1 MLTGSRRRLLARP
14 AGLALAAAITLSAAA
29 CSGPAA
35 GRGPFVPPG
44 LRDLRGCPQAPG
56 YTCGE
61 LRVPLD
67 PAGHVAGDLTLQ
79 VAVSGAATAPRGVLL
94 FLTGGPGQPGVPFI
108 PRIAARLGAALAG
121 YRLVMFDQRG
131 TGADA
136 LNCPALQEIMGGSD
150 LTVPSPA
157 AIRQCAAGV
166 GPRREFFA
174 TADTVADIEILR
186 RALGVS
192 RLTLDG
198 VSYGTYVAEQFALAH
213 PGEVARLVL
222 DSVVPGGNVDP
233 LQLANMRDTA
243 RVLRAVCAARRCRFD
258 PAQDIATVVR
268 RDHDGPALLDT
279 LVAMSVGD
287 PSFGGALVALHA
299 AAAGRPAAL
308 HALIGQVH
316 AGDAATAG
324 ELSQGLHASTLCEDL
339 TMPWGG
345 PRTPVSGRAAALAAA
360 VSRLSPAE
368 TWPFDRATAAG
379 NGLIQT
385 CRYWPP
391 EPASGP
397 RIPPATRLP
406 HVPILIL
413 AGGRDLSTPIE
424 EDRTELA
431 LAPGARL
438 FYVPT
443 AGHSVQNRA
452 AGDPALAALRR
463 FLDAG

>member
-1 MLTGSRRRLLARP
+1 
-14 AGLALAAAITLSAAA
+14 
-29 CSGPAA
+29 
-35 GRGPFVPPG
+35 
-44 LRDLRGCPQAPG
+44 
-56 YTCGE
+56 
-61 LRVPLD
+61 
-67 PAGHVAGDLTLQ
+67 
-79 VAVSGAATAPRGVLL
+79 
-94 FLTGGPGQPGVPFI
+94 
-108 PRIAARLGAALAG
+108 
-121 YRLVMFDQRG
+121 
-131 TGADA
+131 
-136 LNCPALQEIMGGSD
+136 MGGSD
-150 LTVPSPA
+150 LTVPAPG
-157 AIRQCAAGV
+157 IVRQCAAAV

-174 TADTVADIEILR
+174 TADTVADIEVLR
-186 RALGVS
+186 RALGVA

-198 VSYGTYVAEQFALAH
+198 VSYGTYVAEQFAVTH
-213 PGEVARLVL
+213 PAEVARLVL

-243 RVLRAVCAARRCRFD
+243 RVLRAVCATQRCGFD
-258 PAQDIATVVR
+258 PAEDVATVVR
-268 RDHDGPALLDT
+268 RYHDGPAVLDT

-287 PSFGGALVALHA
+287 PSFGGALAALHA

-308 HALIGQVH
+308 HALIGRVH
-316 AGDAATAG
+316 AADAATAD

-345 PRTPVSGRAAALAAA
+345 PQAPVSARAAALAAA
-360 VSRLSPAE
+360 VSRLSPAQ

-385 CRYWPP
+385 CLYWPP
-391 EPASGP
+391 EPASGR
-397 RIPPATRLP
+397 RIRPATRLP

-424 EDRTELA
+424 EDRAELA
-431 LAPGARL
+431 VAPGARL

-452 AGDPALAALRR
+452 AGDPAMAALRR

>member
-1 MLTGSRRRLLARP
+1 MRSGACRRLLASP
-14 AGLALAAAITLSAAA
+14 AGLALVAAITLSAAA
-29 CSGPAA
+29 CSGPPAA
-35 GRGPFVPPG
+35 SGSFVPPG
-44 LRDLRGCPQAPG
+44 LHDLRGCPQAPG
-56 YTCGE
+56 YTCGD

-67 PAGHVAGDLTLQ
+67 PAGHVAGNLTLQ
-79 VAVSGAATAPRGVLL
+79 VAVSDAAAPRGVLL

-108 PRIAARLGAALAG
+108 PRIAGRLGAALTG

-131 TGADA
+131 TGGDA
-136 LNCPALQEIMGGSD
+136 LNCPALQAIMGGSD
-150 LTVPSPA
+150 LTVPSRA
-157 AIRQCAAGV
+157 AVRQCAGAI
-166 GPRREFFA
+166 GPRREFLA
-174 TADTVADIEILR
+174 TADTVADIESLR
-186 RALGVS
+186 RALGVA
-192 RLTLDG
+192 RLTVDG

-213 PGEVARLVL
+213 PGEVTRLVL
-222 DSVVPGGNVDP
+222 DSVVPNGNVDP

-243 RVLRAVCAARRCRFD
+243 RVLRSVCAAQGCGFD

-268 RDHDGPALLDT
+268 RYHDGPALLDT

-287 PSFGGALVALHA
+287 PSFGGALAALHG
-299 AAAGRPAAL
+299 AAAGRPAGL
-308 HALIGQVH
+308 ESLIGGVH
-316 AGDAATAG
+316 AADAATAG

-345 PRTPVSGRAAALAAA
+345 PQTPVSGRAAALTAA
-360 VSRLSPAE
+360 VARLSRAE

-385 CRYWPP
+385 CLYWPP
-391 EPASGP
+391 EPASAP
-397 RIPPATRLP
+397 RIRPGTRLP

-424 EDRTELA
+424 EDRAELA

-452 AGDPALAALRR
+452 AGDPAMAALRR